1 MVEKHTDWKDVA
13 NTQFSKALS
22 LALSLLLFAMMVT
35 PDIQVKRE
43 SFSSSE
49 ITVVDIPPEEREK
62 ITPPETEVKIDI
74 PIEISDDPSEGE
86 SFDVEAYKAALSEIG
101 ELGSVTAPSLTNRE
115 EKLFEFTPYDDP
127 PQVVGV
133 LTPEYPPF
141 ARSNRIQGRVT
152 LQIQV
157 YRDGSVGDIKIL
169 KSDSPLLNDAAI
181 AAIKKVR
188 FQPGKSGG
196 NPVDTTVNIPIDF
209 RLN

>member
-1 MVEKHTDWKDVA
+1 MMVEKHTDWKDVA

-101 ELGSVTAPSLTNRE
+101 ELGSVTAPSLTNR
-115 EKLFEFTPYDDP
+115 
-127 PQVVGV
+127 
-133 LTPEYPPF
+133 
-141 ARSNRIQGRVT
+141 
-152 LQIQV
+152 
-157 YRDGSVGDIKIL
+157 
-169 KSDSPLLNDAAI
+169 
-181 AAIKKVR
+181 
-188 FQPGKSGG
+188 
-196 NPVDTTVNIPIDF
+196 
-209 RLN
+209 